1 MFLGGIHAEVWVPFD
16 NPAERL
22 LKKYKHNIQR
32 RTISELTKA
41 SVEFDKNSNEGVVN
55 IKLST
60 ELLEYQDRLALTAKF
75 KEEVEP
81 VLIEQG
87 FWSNLFKVTGVPTY
101 NSGHKWLEFE
111 LDLLRVNKPLEW
123 SEEHY
128 KDQITCQVRH
138 LCRFVKYSVDSIEE
152 GFLWDKLPEVSK
164 TIQFV
169 KV

>member
-1 MFLGGIHAEVWVPFD
+1 M
-16 NPAERL
+16 
-22 LKKYKHNIQR
+22 
-32 RTISELTKA
+32 SELTKA

-81 VLIEQG
+81 VLTEQG

-101 NSGHKWLEFE
+101 NSGLGWLEFE
-111 LDLLRVNKPLEW
+111 LDLLRVNKPVEW
-123 SEEHY
+123 SEEY
-128 KDQITCQVRH
+128 YEDQITHSVRN
-138 LCRFVKYSVDSIEE
+138 LCLSVKDHVDSIEE
-152 GFLWDKLPEVSK
+152 GFLRDKLPEVSK
-164 TIQFV
+164 TIHFA